1 MGRITLWLR
10 YLLPD
15 PAAPGLIPS
24 IPQIV
29 SEEKTVNVAEVNQWC
44 YLEESGLRLENV
56 DQTHIELASS
66 RLVVQKVFVANL
78 LVGSLTLGVKSPSSF
93 FSFFNS
99 SPYLKQN

>member
-1 MGRITLWLR
+1 MGGRITQWLS

-56 DQTHIELASS
+56 DPTHLVLANG
-66 RLVVQKVFVANL
+66 RLVVRKIFVANL
-78 LVGSLTLGVKSPSSF
+78 SVGVKSPSSLF
-93 FSFFNS
+93 FHFSTQA
-99 SPYLKQN
+99 LI